1 MGSWTAKDQPIDFP
15 SMDYTSM
22 NYGGIV
28 YMKSGI
34 CFDYLSSYLGQ
45 DLFDK
50 LYEKILRNL
59 EV

>member
-1 MGSWTAKDQPIDFP
+1 MARINQLTFHL
-15 SMDYTSM
+15 DYTSM

-34 CFDYLSSYLGQ
+34 CLIIYPPIWE
-45 DLFDK
+45 DLFDVCMK
-50 LYEKILRNL
+50 NIKL